1 MPWPRG
7 VPRKGHVKGS
17 LEKAPGKTSGDIVR
31 KRLAAIPDAVGPE
44 PRNAQTP
51 AAGAGL
57 QALVEELAANVAK
70 LAKAR
75 TPAAAAVTPR
85 TESLIERLRR
95 IDGEVR
101 AWTDLAHWSSSSAD
115 HRAVR
120 AYAKARASSLRL
132 QAIELVQA
140 HMERL
145 EEYRRKNPV
154 TSAAEKEET

>member
-1 MPWPRG
+1 MPWPKG
-7 VPRKGHVKGS
+7 TPRKGHVKGS
-17 LEKAPGKTSGDIVR
+17 LKKAPEETSADVVR
-31 KRLAAIPDAVGPE
+31 KRLMAIPDAAGPE
-44 PRNAQTP
+44 PRNTPAP
-51 AAGAGL
+51 AAGTGL
-57 QALVEELAANVAK
+57 RALVEELAANVAK

-75 TPAAAAVTPR
+75 TPAAVTPR

-120 AYAKARASSLRL
+120 AYAKAQASSLRL

-154 TSAAEKEET
+154 TSATEKEET

>member
-17 LEKAPGKTSGDIVR
+17 LKKAPAETSGDIVR
-31 KRLAAIPDAVGPE
+31 KRLAAIPDAVPPE
-44 PRNAQTP
+44 VHAPT
-51 AAGAGL
+51 AGTGL

-75 TPAAAAVTPR
+75 TPAAVTPR

-120 AYAKARASSLRL
+120 AYAKAQASSLRL

-154 TSAAEKEET
+154 TSAAEREGTT

>member
-1 MPWPRG
+1 MPWPKG
-7 VPRKGHVKGS
+7 LPRKGHVKGS
-17 LEKAPGKTSGDIVR
+17 LKKAPAETSGDVVR
-31 KRLAAIPDAVGPE
+31 KRLMAIPDAV
-44 PRNAQTP
+44 AP
-51 AAGAGL
+51 AAPSNGDL
-57 QALVEELAANVAK
+57 RTLVEELAANVAK
-70 LAKAR
+70 IAKAR
-75 TPAAAAVTPR
+75 TPAAVTPR

-120 AYAKARASSLRL
+120 AYAKAQASSLRL

-154 TSAAEKEET
+154 TSAAEKEGTT

>member
-7 VPRKGHVKGS
+7 LPRKGHVKGS
-17 LEKAPGKTSGDIVR
+17 LKKAPAETSDDVVR
-31 KRLAAIPDAVGPE
+31 KRLMAIPDAAVQE
-44 PRNAQTP
+44 PRDAP
-51 AAGAGL
+51 APVAGNGL

-75 TPAAAAVTPR
+75 TPAAVTPR

-120 AYAKARASSLRL
+120 AYAKAQASSLRL

-154 TSAAEKEET
+154 TSAAEKEGTT

>member
-1 MPWPRG
+1 MPWPKG
-7 VPRKGHVKGS
+7 LPRKGHVKGS
-17 LEKAPGKTSGDIVR
+17 LKKAPAETSGDIVL
-31 KRLAAIPDAVGPE
+31 KRVMAIKDAVAPE
-44 PRNAQTP
+44 ARNAPAP
-51 AAGAGL
+51 AAGTGL
-57 QALVEELAANVAK
+57 QAIVGELAANVAK

-75 TPAAAAVTPR
+75 TPAAVTPR

-120 AYAKARASSLRL
+120 AYAKTQASSLRL

-154 TSAAEKEET
+154 TSAAEKEEET

>member
-1 MPWPRG
+1 MPWPKG
-7 VPRKGHVKGS
+7 LPRKGHVK
-17 LEKAPGKTSGDIVR
+17 KAPAETSADVVR
-31 KRLAAIPDAVGPE
+31 KRLMAIPDAAAPE
-44 PRNAQTP
+44 PRNAPAP
-51 AAGAGL
+51 AAGNGL

-75 TPAAAAVTPR
+75 TPAAVTPR

-120 AYAKARASSLRL
+120 AYAKAQASSLRL

>member
-1 MPWPRG
+1 MPWPKG
-7 VPRKGHVKGS
+7 LPRKGHVKGS
-17 LEKAPGKTSGDIVR
+17 LKKAPEETSGDIVL
-31 KRLAAIPDAVGPE
+31 KRLAAIPDAAGPE
-44 PRNAQTP
+44 TRVAPEP
-51 AAGAGL
+51 AADTGL
-57 QALVEELAANVAK
+57 RALVEELAANVAK
-70 LAKAR
+70 LAKTRA
-75 TPAAAAVTPR
+75 PAAVTPR

-120 AYAKARASSLRL
+120 AYAKAQASSLRL

-154 TSAAEKEET
+154 TSAAEKEGTT

>member
-1 MPWPRG
+1 MPWPKG
-7 VPRKGHVKGS
+7 LPRKGHVKGS
-17 LEKAPGKTSGDIVR
+17 LKKAPAETSADVVR
-31 KRLAAIPDAVGPE
+31 KRLMAIPDAAVQE
-44 PRNAQTP
+44 PRGAP
-51 AAGAGL
+51 SPVAGNGL

-75 TPAAAAVTPR
+75 TPAAVTPR

-120 AYAKARASSLRL
+120 AYAKAQASSLRL

>member
-1 MPWPRG
+1 MPWPKG
-7 VPRKGHVKGS
+7 LPRKGHVKGS
-17 LEKAPGKTSGDIVR
+17 LKKTPGGTSGDIVL
-31 KRLAAIPDAVGPE
+31 KRVMAIRDAVDPE
-44 PRNAQTP
+44 PRNAP
-51 AAGAGL
+51 APTADTGL
-57 QALVEELAANVAK
+57 RTLVEELAANVAK

-75 TPAAAAVTPR
+75 TPVAVSPR

-120 AYAKARASSLRL
+120 AYAKAQASSLRL

-154 TSAAEKEET
+154 TSAAEKEGTT

>member
-1 MPWPRG
+1 MPWPKG
-7 VPRKGHVKGS
+7 LPRKGHVKGS
-17 LEKAPGKTSGDIVR
+17 LKKAPAETSADVVR
-31 KRLAAIPDAVGPE
+31 KRLMAIPDAAGPE
-44 PRNAQTP
+44 PRDAP
-51 AAGAGL
+51 APTAGAGL
-57 QALVEELAANVAK
+57 QAIVGELAANVAR

-75 TPAAAAVTPR
+75 TPAAVTPR

-120 AYAKARASSLRL
+120 AYAKAQASSLRL

-154 TSAAEKEET
+154 TSAAEREGTT

>member
-1 MPWPRG
+1 MPWPKG
-7 VPRKGHVKGS
+7 LPRKGHVKGS
-17 LEKAPGKTSGDIVR
+17 LKKAPAETSGDVVR
-31 KRLAAIPDAVGPE
+31 KRLMAIPDAVGPE
-44 PRNAQTP
+44 PRSATAP
-51 AAGAGL
+51 AADTGL

-75 TPAAAAVTPR
+75 TPAAVTPR

-120 AYAKARASSLRL
+120 AYAKAQASSLRL

-154 TSAAEKEET
+154 TSAAEKEETT

>member
-1 MPWPRG
+1 MPWPKG
-7 VPRKGHVKGS
+7 LPRKGHVKGS
-17 LEKAPGKTSGDIVR
+17 LKKAPAETSGDIVL
-31 KRLAAIPDAVGPE
+31 KRLAAIPDAAGPE
-44 PRNAQTP
+44 PRNAPAP
-51 AAGAGL
+51 AADTGL
-57 QALVEELAANVAK
+57 RALVEELAANVAK

-75 TPAAAAVTPR
+75 APAAVTPR

-120 AYAKARASSLRL
+120 AYAKAQASSLRL

-154 TSAAEKEET
+154 TSAAEKEGTT

>member
-1 MPWPRG
+1 MPWPKG
-7 VPRKGHVKGS
+7 LPRKGHVKGS
-17 LEKAPGKTSGDIVR
+17 LKKATGETSADIVR
-31 KRLAAIPDAVGPE
+31 KRLMAIPDAV
-44 PRNAQTP
+44 AP
-51 AAGAGL
+51 AAPSDGGL
-57 QALVEELAANVAK
+57 RALVGELAANVAK

-75 TPAAAAVTPR
+75 TPAAVTPR

-120 AYAKARASSLRL
+120 AYAKAQASSLRL

-145 EEYRRKNPV
+145 DEYRRRNPLA
-154 TSAAEKEET
+154 SAAEKEGAT

>member
-7 VPRKGHVKGS
+7 LPRKGHVKGS
-17 LEKAPGKTSGDIVR
+17 LKKAPAETSGDLVR
-31 KRLAAIPDAVGPE
+31 KRLMAIPDAAGPE
-44 PRNAQTP
+44 PRNAPAP
-51 AAGAGL
+51 AAGNGL

-70 LAKAR
+70 LARAR
-75 TPAAAAVTPR
+75 TPAVTPR

-120 AYAKARASSLRL
+120 AYAKAQASSLRL
-132 QAIELVQA
+132 QAIELVQT

-154 TSAAEKEET
+154 TSAAEREGTT

>member
-17 LEKAPGKTSGDIVR
+17 LKKAPAETSGDIVR
-31 KRLAAIPDAVGPE
+31 KRLMAIPDAVGPE
-44 PRNAQTP
+44 TRNATAP
-51 AAGAGL
+51 TAGAGL

-75 TPAAAAVTPR
+75 TPAAVTPR

-120 AYAKARASSLRL
+120 AYAKAQASSLRL

-154 TSAAEKEET
+154 TSAAEKEGTT

>member
-1 MPWPRG
+1 MPWPKG
-7 VPRKGHVKGS
+7 LPRKGHVKGS
-17 LEKAPGKTSGDIVR
+17 LKKAHEETSADVVR
-31 KRLAAIPDAVGPE
+31 KRLMAIPDAVAPETRAAPE
-44 PRNAQTP
+44 PAEDT
-51 AAGAGL
+51 GL
-57 QALVEELAANVAK
+57 RALVEELAANVAK

-75 TPAAAAVTPR
+75 APAAVTPR

-120 AYAKARASSLRL
+120 AYAKAQASSLRL

-154 TSAAEKEET
+154 TSAAEKEGTT